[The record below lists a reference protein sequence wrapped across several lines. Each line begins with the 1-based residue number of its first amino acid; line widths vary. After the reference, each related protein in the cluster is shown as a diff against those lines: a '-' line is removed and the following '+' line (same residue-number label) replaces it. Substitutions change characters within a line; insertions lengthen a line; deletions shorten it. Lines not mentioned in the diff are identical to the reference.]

1 MVESI
6 PKDYRD
12 LVSDDVRAFA
22 VLAVVRSD
30 GSPHATPVWF
40 DMEGDLIRVN
50 TARGRV
56 KDHAMHT
63 GRPVALT
70 ILDPENPYRYMLVE
84 ADLAEETEEGAAEHI
99 AHLALKYRGVE
110 EYDITEGMVRV
121 IYKLEPTSIVAN

>member
-1 MVESI
+1 MTVSV
-6 PKDYRD
+6 PQDYMD

-40 DMEGDLIRVN
+40 DMEGDLFRVN

-56 KDHAMHT
+56 KDYAMHA

-70 ILDPENPYRYMLVE
+70 ILDPENPYRYMMVR
-84 ADLAEETEEGAAEHI
+84 ADLVEETEEGAAEHI

-110 EYDITEGMVRV
+110 EYDISEGMVRV
-121 IYKLEPTSIVAN
+121 IYKLEPITIVAH